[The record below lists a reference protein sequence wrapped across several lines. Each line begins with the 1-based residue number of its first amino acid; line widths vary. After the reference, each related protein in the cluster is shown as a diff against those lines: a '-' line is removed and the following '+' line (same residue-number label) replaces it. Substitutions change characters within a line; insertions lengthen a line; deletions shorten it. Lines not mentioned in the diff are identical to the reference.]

1 MDNQSPPPDLMQA
14 ILALW
19 QLEPLARESLFAA
32 PAFVRL
38 REICQKLYC
47 DEDCSKQG
55 LKFPLQNALLSLG
68 LPAILIPSTA
78 HLARPPDV
86 AAVRLDAAFRQRE
99 SRRLHLCPLDCAD
112 DIPVLNFGPN
122 SVRTMSAAELRVLV
136 DAERMLRFN
145 SKWAFDAERFSNFH
159 WLVIHQTVPV
169 DANPGSR
176 FGSKFSFDFNEDLG
190 AIKPHPER
198 FPTTVEDALFA
209 LLLLPW
215 DRWLQFPNLNSYGFG
230 IPWVYTITDDIFRWP
245 SEPPSPD
252 TLSWEPAFSIDRD
265 GEEVEYER
273 PFTYPMDEWNSDADE
288 QLNDADWA
296 DLMRAR
302 QSVLFETPITHF
314 LVRAFLSDGID
325 EFLAHILVIEAALG
339 LPIDAKRRPKL
350 PDNPGATER
359 VAARLSVLL
368 GSVPSGEDF
377 KKLFELR
384 NQFVHGRPMSPIA
397 GADRLLAR
405 RLARQ
410 TVGALVNV
418 ALESPA
424 PKCRDI
430 YLDTI
435 LSKGWNSN

>member
-1 MDNQSPPPDLMQA
+1 MQA
-14 ILALW
+14 VLALW

-32 PAFVRL
+32 PAFGRL

-47 DEDCSKQG
+47 DEDCSNQG
-55 LKFPLQNALLSLG
+55 LKFPLQSALLSLG
-68 LPAILIPSTA
+68 LPTILTSSTA
-78 HLARPPDV
+78 HLALPAEV
-86 AAVRLDAAFRQRE
+86 AAVRLDTAFRQRDFK
-99 SRRLHLCPLDCAD
+99 RLHLCPLDCAR
-112 DIPVLNFGPN
+112 DIPELSFGPN
-122 SVRTMSAAELRVLV
+122 SVCAMSAAELRDLV
-136 DAERMLRFN
+136 DAERLLRFN
-145 SKWAFDAERFSNFH
+145 PTWAFDAERFSHFH
-159 WLVIHQTVPV
+159 WLVVREAVPV
-169 DANPGSR
+169 DANPDSR
-176 FGSKFSFDFNEDLG
+176 FGSKFSLDFNEDLG
-190 AIKPHPER
+190 AIEPHPER
-198 FPTTVEDALFA
+198 FPTAVEDALFA

-215 DRWLQFPNLNSYGFG
+215 DSWLQFPDLNSCGFR
-230 IPWVYTITDDIFRWP
+230 IPWVYTTNDDIFRWP
-245 SEPPSPD
+245 SEPRSPD

-273 PFTYPMDEWNSDADE
+273 PLTYPIKWNSDADE
-288 QLNDADWA
+288 RLNDGAWD

-410 TVGALVNV
+410 TVGALVNA
-418 ALESPA
+418 ALETPA
-424 PKCRDI
+424 PSSRET
-430 YLDTI
+430 YLDT
-435 LSKGWNSN
+435 LLAKGWISN